1 MFDKWDDNVFESSDS
16 FQGMIDR
23 FKEQL
28 AIGEIN
34 KEAAKK
40 EKEEQKQL
48 TQKKK
53 DIRAEIKELEAQ
65 LKALGLKAKE
75 IKEIKDNSLRLFND

>member
-53 DIRAEIKELEAQ
+53 DIRAGHNLEK
-65 LKALGLKAKE
+65 LLISGE
-75 IKEIKDNSLRLFND
+75 FDWWRD